1 MDYFGANM
9 KTVVKSYFGS
19 HLYGTSTPES
29 DVDFKEIFVPN
40 ARDILLGRAMNHTN
54 FNTNNTETKN
64 TKDDVDHELYSLKYF
79 FHLAATGET
88 VALDMLHTP
97 PELVVKSDLPDVWK
111 FIQDN
116 RWRFYTTNMKSY
128 LGYVRKQAAKYGV
141 KGSRLAALRRVLE
154 IINDVPEQWV
164 DYPEDDIVRVRRTK
178 VEDIKHR
185 LPENEFCEWVFH
197 NHEKTGPQTFYTVLG
212 RKYQT
217 TLSVIELKQSLNK
230 LDSEYGERARK
241 AEANEGIDWK
251 ALSHAYRA
259 GYQLKEI
266 YKTGDLKYP
275 LCTAPFILEIKQ
287 GLIPFKDVQASLED
301 IVDEVEALAMVASK
315 NGMPNKIDMTFWD
328 KFLEEVY
335 LENHNH
341 YYG

>member
-1 MDYFGANM
+1 MRTVM
-9 KTVVKSYFGS
+9 KGYFGS

-29 DVDFKEIFVPN
+29 DVDFKEIFVPHP
-40 ARDILLGRAMNHTN
+40 RDILLGTAMNHTN
-54 FNTNNTETKN
+54 LNTNNTASKN

-79 FHLAATGET
+79 FKLAAEGET
-88 VALDMLHTP
+88 VALDMIHTP
-97 PELVVKSDLPDVWK
+97 PELVVKSDLPGVWK

-116 RWRFYTTNMKSY
+116 RSRFYTTNMKAY
-128 LGYVRKQAAKYGV
+128 LGYVRKQASKYGV
-141 KGSRLAALRRVLE
+141 KGSRLAALRGVLA
-154 IINDVPEQWV
+154 IVNQIPEQWV
-164 DYPEDDIVRVRRTK
+164 DYQEDGSTKQRRTK

-217 TLSVIELKQSLNK
+217 TLSLIELKQSLNK
-230 LDSEYGERARK
+230 LDAEYGERARK

-266 YKTGDLKYP
+266 YQTGDLQYP
-275 LCTAPFILEIKQ
+275 LRIAPFILEIKQ
-287 GLIPFKDVQASLED
+287 GLHAFKDVQAELEA
-301 IVDEVEALAMVASK
+301 IVDEVETNAIWAAK
-315 NGMPNKIDMTFWD
+315 NGMPEKVDMKFWD
-328 KFLEEVY
+328 KFVEEVY
-335 LENHNH
+335 LDNHNS
-341 YYG
+341 YYK

>member
-1 MDYFGANM
+1 MRTVM
-9 KTVVKSYFGS
+9 KGYFGS

-29 DVDFKEIFVPN
+29 DVDFKEIFVPHP
-40 ARDILLGRAMNHTN
+40 RDILLGTAMNHTN
-54 FNTNNTETKN
+54 LNTNNTASKN

-79 FHLAATGET
+79 FKLAAEGET
-88 VALDMLHTP
+88 VALDMIHTP
-97 PELVVKSDLPDVWK
+97 ANLVVKSDLPDVWK

-116 RWRFYTTNMKSY
+116 RSRFYTTNMKAY
-128 LGYVRKQAAKYGV
+128 LGYVRKQASKYGV
-141 KGSRLAALRRVLE
+141 KGSRLAALRGVLA
-154 IINDVPEQWV
+154 IVNQIPEQWV
-164 DYPEDDIVRVRRTK
+164 DYQEDGSTKQRRTK

-217 TLSVIELKQSLNK
+217 TLSLIELKQSLNK
-230 LDSEYGERARK
+230 LDAEYGERARK

-266 YKTGDLKYP
+266 YQTGDLVYP
-275 LCTAPFILEIKQ
+275 LKNASIIKAIKAGDMPFKVVQ
-287 GLIPFKDVQASLED
+287 GLLENT
-301 IVDEVEALAMVASK
+301 VDEVEVLAIQAHK
-315 NGMPNKIDMTFWD
+315 NGMPEKVDMKFWD
-328 KFLEEVY
+328 KFVEEVY
-335 LENHNH
+335 LDNHNS
-341 YYG
+341 YYR

>member
-1 MDYFGANM
+1 MRTVM
-9 KTVVKSYFGS
+9 KGYFGS

-29 DVDFKEIFVPN
+29 DVDFKEIFVPHP
-40 ARDILLGRAMNHTN
+40 RDILLGTAMNHTN
-54 FNTNNTETKN
+54 LNTNNTATKN

-79 FHLAATGET
+79 FKLAADGET
-88 VALDMLHTP
+88 VALDMIHTP
-97 PELVVKSDLPDVWK
+97 ANLVVKSDLPDVWK

-116 RWRFYTTNMKSY
+116 RSRFYTTNMKAY
-128 LGYVRKQAAKYGV
+128 LRYVRKQASKYGV
-141 KGSRLAALRRVLE
+141 KGSRLAALRGVLA
-154 IINDVPEQWV
+154 IVNQIPEQWV
-164 DYPEDDIVRVRRTK
+164 DYQEDGSTKQRRTK

-217 TLSVIELKQSLNK
+217 TLSLIELKQSLNK
-230 LDSEYGERARK
+230 LDAEYGERARK

-266 YKTGDLKYP
+266 YQTGDLVYP
-275 LCTAPFILEIKQ
+275 LKNASVIKAIKA
-287 GLIPFKDVQASLED
+287 GDIPFKVVQGLLENT
-301 IVDEVEALAMVASK
+301 VDEVEVLAIQAAK
-315 NGMPNKIDMTFWD
+315 NGMPAKVDMKFWD
-328 KFLEEVY
+328 KFVEEVY
-335 LENHNH
+335 LDNHNS
-341 YYG
+341 YYR

>member
-1 MDYFGANM
+1 MRTVM
-9 KTVVKSYFGS
+9 KGYFGS

-29 DVDFKEIFVPN
+29 DVDFKEIFVPHP
-40 ARDILLGRAMNHTN
+40 RDILLGTAMNHTN
-54 FNTNNTETKN
+54 LNTNNTATKN

-79 FHLAATGET
+79 FKLAAEGET
-88 VALDMLHTP
+88 VALDMIHTP
-97 PELVVKSDLPDVWK
+97 ADLVVKSDLPDVWK

-116 RWRFYTTNMKSY
+116 RSRFYTTNMKAY
-128 LGYVRKQAAKYGV
+128 LGYVRKQASKYGV
-141 KGSRLAALRRVLE
+141 KGSRLAALRGALT
-154 IINDVPEQWV
+154 IINQIPEQWV
-164 DYPEDDIVRVRRTK
+164 DYQEDGSTKQRRTK

-217 TLSVIELKQSLNK
+217 TLSITELKQSLNK
-230 LDSEYGERARK
+230 LDAEYGERARK

-266 YKTGDLKYP
+266 YQTGDLVYP
-275 LCTAPFILEIKQ
+275 LKNASIIKAIKAGDMPFKVVQ
-287 GLIPFKDVQASLED
+287 GLLENT
-301 IVDEVEALAMVASK
+301 VDEVEVLAIQAHK
-315 NGMPNKIDMTFWD
+315 NGMPEKVDMKFWD
-328 KFLEEVY
+328 KFVEEVY
-335 LENHNH
+335 LDNHNS
-341 YYG
+341 YYR

>member
-1 MDYFGANM
+1 MRTVM
-9 KTVVKSYFGS
+9 KGYFGS

-29 DVDFKEIFVPN
+29 DVDFKEIFVPHP
-40 ARDILLGRAMNHTN
+40 RDILLGTAMNHTN
-54 FNTNNTETKN
+54 LNTNNTASKN

-79 FHLAATGET
+79 FKLAADGET

-97 PELVVKSDLPDVWK
+97 PEMVVKSDLPDVWK

-116 RWRFYTTNMKSY
+116 RSRFYTTNMKAY
-128 LGYVRKQAAKYGV
+128 LGYVRKQASKYGV
-141 KGSRLAALRRVLE
+141 KGSRLAALRGVLA
-154 IINDVPEQWV
+154 IVNQIPEQWV
-164 DYPEDDIVRVRRTK
+164 DYQEGIPDRLRRTK

-217 TLSVIELKQSLNK
+217 TLSLIELKQSLNK
-230 LDSEYGERARK
+230 LDAEYGERARK

-259 GYQLKEI
+259 GYQLLEI
-266 YKTGDLKYP
+266 YQTGDLVFP
-275 LCTAPFILEIKQ
+275 LREASIIK
-287 GLIPFKDVQASLED
+287 LIKAGELPFKEVQELLED
-301 IVDEVEALAMVASK
+301 TVDLVEVLALQAAK
-315 NGMPNKIDMTFWD
+315 NGMPAKVDMKFWD
-328 KFLEEVY
+328 KFVEEVY
-335 LENHNH
+335 LDNHNS
-341 YYG
+341 YYR

>member
-1 MDYFGANM
+1 MRTVM
-9 KTVVKSYFGS
+9 KGYFGS

-29 DVDFKEIFVPN
+29 DVDFKEIFVPHP
-40 ARDILLGRAMNHTN
+40 RDILLGTAMNHTN
-54 FNTNNTETKN
+54 LNTNNTASKN

-79 FHLAATGET
+79 FKLAAEGET
-88 VALDMLHTP
+88 VALDMIHTP
-97 PELVVKSDLPDVWK
+97 ANLVVKSDLPDVWK

-116 RWRFYTTNMKSY
+116 RSRFYTTNMKAY
-128 LGYVRKQAAKYGV
+128 LGYVRKQASKYGV
-141 KGSRLAALRRVLE
+141 KGSRLAALRGVLS
-154 IINDVPEQWV
+154 IVNQIPEQWV
-164 DYPEDDIVRVRRTK
+164 DYQEDGSTKQRRTK

-217 TLSVIELKQSLNK
+217 TLSLIELKQSLNK
-230 LDSEYGERARK
+230 LDAEYGERARK

-266 YKTGDLKYP
+266 YQTGDLQYP
-275 LCTAPFILEIKQ
+275 LRTAPFILEIKQ
-287 GLIPFKDVQASLED
+287 GLHAFKDVQAELEA
-301 IVDEVEALAMVASK
+301 IVDEVETNAVWAAK
-315 NGMPNKIDMTFWD
+315 NGMPDKVDMKFWD
-328 KFLEEVY
+328 KFVEEVY
-335 LENHNH
+335 LENHNA
-341 YYG
+341 YYR

>member
-1 MDYFGANM
+1 M
-9 KTVVKSYFGS
+9 KTVMKSYFGS

-29 DVDFKEIFVPN
+29 DVDFKEIFVPP
-40 ARDILLGRAMNHTN
+40 ARDILIGNVKEHMSK
-54 FNTNNTETKN
+54 NTNNTSSKN
-64 TKDDVDHELYSLKYF
+64 TKDDIDHELYSLKYF
-79 FHLAATGET
+79 FKLAADGET

-116 RWRFYTTNMKSY
+116 RSRFYTTNMKSY
-128 LGYVRKQAAKYGV
+128 LGYVRKQASKYGV
-141 KGSRLAALRRVLE
+141 KGSRLAALRDVLKVVNQ
-154 IINDVPEQWV
+154 IPDQWV
-164 DYPEDDIVRVRRTK
+164 DYQEGIPDRLRRTK

-217 TLSVIELKQSLNK
+217 TLSLIELKQSLNK
-230 LDSEYGERARK
+230 LDAEYGERARK

-259 GYQLKEI
+259 GYQLMEI
-266 YKTGDLKYP
+266 YQTGDLAFP
-275 LCTAPFILEIKQ
+275 LREASIIK
-287 GLIPFKDVQASLED
+287 LIKAGELPFKEVQELLED
-301 IVDEVEALAMVASK
+301 TVDLVEVLAIQAAK
-315 NGMPNKIDMTFWD
+315 NGMPDKVDMKFWD
-328 KFLEEVY
+328 KFVEEVY
-335 LENHNH
+335 LENHRS
-341 YYG
+341 YYK

>member
-1 MDYFGANM
+1 MRTVM
-9 KTVVKSYFGS
+9 KGYFGS

-29 DVDFKEIFVPN
+29 DVDFKEIFVPHP
-40 ARDILLGRAMNHTN
+40 RDILLGTAMNHTN
-54 FNTNNTETKN
+54 LNTNNTASKN

-79 FHLAATGET
+79 FKLAAEGET

-116 RWRFYTTNMKSY
+116 RSRFYTTNMKAY
-128 LGYVRKQAAKYGV
+128 LGYVRKQASKYGV
-141 KGSRLAALRRVLE
+141 KGSRLAALRGVLA
-154 IINDVPEQWV
+154 IVNQIPEQWV
-164 DYPEDDIVRVRRTK
+164 DYQEDGSTKQRRTR

-217 TLSVIELKQSLNK
+217 TLSLIELKQSLNK
-230 LDSEYGERARK
+230 LDAEYGERARK

-266 YKTGDLKYP
+266 YQTGDLKYP
-275 LCTAPFILEIKQ
+275 LRTAPFILEIKQ
-287 GLIPFKDVQASLED
+287 GLHAFKDVQAELEA
-301 IVDEVEALAMVASK
+301 IVDEVETNAIWAAK
-315 NGMPNKIDMTFWD
+315 NGMPDKVDMKFWD
-328 KFLEEVY
+328 KFVEEVY
-335 LENHNH
+335 LDNHNS
-341 YYG
+341 YYR

>member
-1 MDYFGANM
+1 M
-9 KTVVKSYFGS
+9 KGYFGS

-29 DVDFKEIFVPN
+29 DVDFKEIFVPHP
-40 ARDILLGRAMNHTN
+40 RDILLGTAMNHTN
-54 FNTNNTETKN
+54 LNTNNTATKN

-79 FHLAATGET
+79 FKLAAEGET
-88 VALDMLHTP
+88 VALDMIHTP
-97 PELVVKSDLPDVWK
+97 ANLVVKSDLPDVWK

-116 RWRFYTTNMKSY
+116 RSRFYTTNMKAY
-128 LGYVRKQAAKYGV
+128 LGYVRKQASKYGV
-141 KGSRLAALRRVLE
+141 KGSRLAALRGVLA
-154 IINDVPEQWV
+154 IVNQIPEQWV
-164 DYPEDDIVRVRRTK
+164 DYQEDGSTKQRRTK

-217 TLSVIELKQSLNK
+217 TLSLIELKQSLNK
-230 LDSEYGERARK
+230 LDAEYGERARK

-266 YKTGDLKYP
+266 YQTGDLVYP
-275 LCTAPFILEIKQ
+275 LKNASVIKAIKAGDMPFKVVQ
-287 GLIPFKDVQASLED
+287 GLLENT
-301 IVDEVEALAMVASK
+301 VDEVEVLAIQAAK
-315 NGMPNKIDMTFWD
+315 NGMPAKVDMKFWD
-328 KFLEEVY
+328 KFVEEVY
-335 LENHNH
+335 LDNHNS
-341 YYG
+341 YYR

>member
-1 MDYFGANM
+1 MRTVM
-9 KTVVKSYFGS
+9 KGYFGS

-29 DVDFKEIFVPN
+29 DVDFKEIFVPHP
-40 ARDILLGRAMNHTN
+40 RDILLGTAMNHTN
-54 FNTNNTETKN
+54 LNTNNTASKN

-79 FHLAATGET
+79 FKLAADGET

-97 PELVVKSDLPDVWK
+97 PEMVVKSDLPGVWK

-116 RWRFYTTNMKSY
+116 RSRFYTTNMKAY
-128 LGYVRKQAAKYGV
+128 LGYVRKQASKYGV
-141 KGSRLAALRRVLE
+141 KGSRLAALRGVLA
-154 IINDVPEQWV
+154 IVNQIPEQWV
-164 DYPEDDIVRVRRTK
+164 DYQEGIPDRLRRTK

-217 TLSVIELKQSLNK
+217 TLSLIELKQSLNK
-230 LDSEYGERARK
+230 LDAEYGERARK

-259 GYQLKEI
+259 GYQLLEI
-266 YKTGDLKYP
+266 YQTGDLVFP
-275 LCTAPFILEIKQ
+275 LREASIIK
-287 GLIPFKDVQASLED
+287 LIKAGELPFKEVQELLED
-301 IVDEVEALAMVASK
+301 TVDLVEVLALQAAK
-315 NGMPNKIDMTFWD
+315 NGMPAKVDMKFWD
-328 KFLEEVY
+328 KFVEEVY
-335 LENHNH
+335 LDNHNS
-341 YYG
+341 YYR

>member
-1 MDYFGANM
+1 MRTVM
-9 KTVVKSYFGS
+9 KGYFGS

-29 DVDFKEIFVPN
+29 DVDFKEIFVPHP
-40 ARDILLGRAMNHTN
+40 RDILLGTAMNHTN
-54 FNTNNTETKN
+54 LNTNNTASKN

-79 FHLAATGET
+79 FKLAADGET

-97 PELVVKSDLPDVWK
+97 PEMVVKSDLPDVWK

-116 RWRFYTTNMKSY
+116 RSRFYTTNMKAY
-128 LGYVRKQAAKYGV
+128 LGYVRKQASKYGV
-141 KGSRLAALRRVLE
+141 KGSRLAALRGVLA
-154 IINDVPEQWV
+154 IVNQIPEQWV
-164 DYPEDDIVRVRRTK
+164 DYQEDGSTKQRRTR

-217 TLSVIELKQSLNK
+217 TLSLIELKQSLNK
-230 LDSEYGERARK
+230 LDAEYGERARK

-259 GYQLKEI
+259 GYQLLEI
-266 YKTGDLKYP
+266 YQTGDLVFP
-275 LCTAPFILEIKQ
+275 LREASIIK
-287 GLIPFKDVQASLED
+287 LIKAGELPFKEVQELLED
-301 IVDEVEALAMVASK
+301 TVDLVEVLAIQASK
-315 NGMPNKIDMTFWD
+315 NGMPEKVDMKFWD
-328 KFLEEVY
+328 KFVEEVY
-335 LENHNH
+335 LDNHNS
-341 YYG
+341 YYK